1 MTENTDIFNFNLA
14 DSSTNSGEKED
25 IIKLKSKIPLPTL
38 TDFNGLAN
46 RCRYVIGVNVIPAK
60 TQIKKT
66 FFEWKPYQNKPIP
79 KQLHEE
85 WKRNNAFAD
94 GMAII
99 LGEVWFG
106 PHKGEYLIFIDCD
119 NLKAI
124 EEFCT
129 RNGKTVS
136 ITEIA
141 QKMIVVDLL
150 LLLML

>member
-1 MTENTDIFNFNLA
+1 
-14 DSSTNSGEKED
+14 
-25 IIKLKSKIPLPTL
+25 
-38 TDFNGLAN
+38 
-46 RCRYVIGVNVIPAK
+46 
-60 TQIKKT
+60 
-66 FFEWKPYQNKPIP
+66 
-79 KQLHEE
+79 
-85 WKRNNAFAD
+85 
-94 GMAII
+94 MAII

-150 LLLML
+150 PPVDVVVMLRLLLLSA